1 MLLVTAIIC
10 GYLLDLLLGDPQGW
24 PHPVIYIGRLISFLE
39 KKIRAFY
46 QEGQQQQLLQGGFIL
61 VLVVCAASFFLPWLF
76 LKVTAMIS
84 QTLTFIVT
92 TIFCYQ
98 IFATRCLRDESM
110 KVYYQLVQENLP
122 GARKALSGI
131 VGRDTENLTAA
142 EITKAAVE
150 TVAENTA
157 DGVLAPM
164 FYMFIGGA
172 PLAMLYKGINT
183 MDSMIG
189 YKDEKYFYLG
199 RCAAK
204 LDDMANYIPSRL
216 CGLIMILAAFVAG
229 LDGQKAWQIFK
240 RDRRHHLSPNSA
252 MTESVAAGALHIQ
265 LGGTHTYFG
274 KPVEKDT
281 IGDNDR
287 SVTPEDIRKTN
298 RLMYITTTIGLILFS
313 LLTWWYTQVLHL

>member
-39 KKIRAFY
+39 KKVRSFY
-46 QEGQQQQLLQGGFIL
+46 PEGQPGQLLQGGVFL
-61 VLVVCAASFFLPWLF
+61 VAVVCAASFLVPWFLLQLAGLVSPVATF
-76 LKVTAMIS
+76 LLT
-84 QTLTFIVT
+84 TLM
-92 TIFCYQ
+92 CYQ

-110 KVYYQLVQENLP
+110 KVYRQLAKDDVP
-122 GARKALSGI
+122 GASVALSGI
-131 VGRDTENLTAA
+131 VGRDTEQLTAA
-142 EITKAAVE
+142 EITRAAVE

-164 FYMFIGGA
+164 LYMFIGGA

-189 YKDEKYFYLG
+189 YKNDKYLYLG

-204 LDDMANYIPSRL
+204 VDDVANYIPARL
-216 CGLIMILAAFVAG
+216 CGLIMILGALLAG
-229 LDGQKAWQIFK
+229 LDGKKAWQIFK
-240 RDRRHHLSPNSA
+240 RDRRNHLSPNSA

-265 LGGTHTYFG
+265 LGGTHSYFG
-274 KPVEKDT
+274 KLVEKKT

-287 SVTPEDIRKTN
+287 EVEPEDIPRTN
-298 RLMYITTTIGLILFS
+298 RLMYVTTALGLVFFTILSLIGSGKIF
-313 LLTWWYTQVLHL
+313 